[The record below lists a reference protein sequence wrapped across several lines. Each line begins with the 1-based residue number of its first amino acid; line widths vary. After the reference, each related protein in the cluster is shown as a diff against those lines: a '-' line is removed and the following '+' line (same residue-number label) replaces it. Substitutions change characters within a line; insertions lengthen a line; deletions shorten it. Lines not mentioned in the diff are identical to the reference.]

1 MKNQLAQTH
10 ARTLQVS
17 PAQVT
22 GSGIIAID
30 QTIADQATAAQVTAA
45 QVTAAQHGEETGGDF
60 TAPDFHAFA
69 ASDIH
74 DSTKPD
80 FVGNGVVK
88 VAATTSTVISASPG
102 IPELSSLVRP
112 ADTGVSSFAAAPPS
126 ASAARGA
133 EPCPGQCVVSQAIS
147 PSSGLLLPNEDISV
161 SALAGMLPP
170 PSHVASSTSKPTGGI
185 INCDN
190 LGAKIEVDDESR
202 RPSFSFGT
210 PRAHSAKERRQIIA
224 PRRTRRTIGVQTD
237 ISLPQRVDCI
247 WQNHVVQRQNVVDSA
262 SANAHRA
269 KPSEITS
276 SSSDADSSDEVLERV
291 NDLRQLSLSD
301 QAGATRSV
309 SNVEPEV
316 EHIAKPRVVIDGSPM
331 FEFDELD
338 MLEEMK
344 NHIEAE
350 RREAEYVYVA
360 EDEMD
365 SDGDQIPD
373 IVHGGDDHCGS
384 LGGRPPPTDE
394 PGRGETS
401 FREMV
406 DRASSSIKAVRK
418 ARRSATLRCKMS
430 NKPRRRCT
438 RLVHQSETKDVVATS
453 FEHSSIIGPR
463 DGFFDFDALNSDE
476 SLDEP
481 EPQPDVSDRD
491 IMAVARGAS
500 KVGGR
505 RMRMARGITVDSG
518 AADNV
523 MPRRMMRKGMRIRP
537 SEASRAGVHYVA
549 ANGSRI
555 PNEGETN
562 LKFEDKDGVKH
573 SWLFQVA
580 EVNKVLASVS
590 SMVDSG
596 HRVVF
601 DKDEVTGMDLSFIIC
616 KKTGSSVKM
625 KRERNVWIID
635 AFVDGSDFSRQE

>member
-1 MKNQLAQTH
+1 M
-10 ARTLQVS
+10 
-17 PAQVT
+17 
-22 GSGIIAID
+22 
-30 QTIADQATAAQVTAA
+30 
-45 QVTAAQHGEETGGDF
+45 
-60 TAPDFHAFA
+60 
-69 ASDIH
+69 
-74 DSTKPD
+74 
-80 FVGNGVVK
+80 
-88 VAATTSTVISASPG
+88 
-102 IPELSSLVRP
+102 
-112 ADTGVSSFAAAPPS
+112 
-126 ASAARGA
+126 
-133 EPCPGQCVVSQAIS
+133 
-147 PSSGLLLPNEDISV
+147 
-161 SALAGMLPP
+161 
-170 PSHVASSTSKPTGGI
+170 
-185 INCDN
+185 
-190 LGAKIEVDDESR
+190 
-202 RPSFSFGT
+202 
-210 PRAHSAKERRQIIA
+210 
-224 PRRTRRTIGVQTD
+224 
-237 ISLPQRVDCI
+237 
-247 WQNHVVQRQNVVDSA
+247 
-262 SANAHRA
+262 
-269 KPSEITS
+269 
-276 SSSDADSSDEVLERV
+276 
-291 NDLRQLSLSD
+291 NDLRQLSLND
-301 QAGATRSV
+301 REGATRSV

-316 EHIAKPRVVIDGSPM
+316 EHIATPRVVIDQRRSNDHGRGKPM
-331 FEFDELD
+331 FNFDELD
-338 MLEEMK
+338 MLEEMRD
-344 NHIEAE
+344 HAEVE

-360 EDEMD
+360 EDEID

-373 IVHGGDDHCGS
+373 IIHGGDDHCGS

-406 DRASSSIKAVRK
+406 DRASSSIKAVRR
-418 ARRSATLRCKMS
+418 ARRLATLRCKMS
-430 NKPRRRCT
+430 NKPRRRCA
-438 RLVHQSETKDVVATS
+438 RLAHQSETKDVAATP

-463 DGFFDFDALNSDE
+463 DEFFDFDILNSDE

-491 IMAVARGAS
+491 IMAVARGAT
-500 KVGGR
+500 KIGGR

-523 MPRRMMRKGMRIRP
+523 MPRRMMRKGMRLRP

-562 LKFEDKDGVKH
+562 LNFEDKDGVKH

-601 DKDEVTGMDLSFIIC
+601 DKDEVTGMDLSFITC